1 MRTINRILVAN
12 RGEIALRVCRT
23 ATDMGIATIAVYA
36 DQDMAA
42 PHTREADE
50 ALSLGGDDA
59 ASTYLNGE
67 KILAIA
73 LETGADAIHPGYGFL
88 SENSEFARAVEDAGI
103 AWLGPA
109 SSVIDALGDKIKAR
123 RVAEACGVAPV
134 PGVSEPVTSREEV
147 EEFIASAGYPVV
159 LKRADGGGGR
169 GISIIR
175 SQADLDLFFA
185 RHTDAAD
192 LGAHFVER
200 FVEVARHVETQSA
213 RDALGNFHVIST
225 RDCSVQR
232 RNQKLVEEAPAPFLP
247 EGAHETLVNAS
258 RALFEY
264 VDYVGVGTVE
274 FLLEP
279 DGNIWFLEVNPRL
292 QVEHPV
298 SE

>member
-109 SSVIDALGDKIKAR
+109 SSVIDALGDKINAR
-123 RVAEACGVAPV
+123 RIAEACGVSPV
-134 PGVSEPVTSREEV
+134 WTC
-147 EEFIASAGYPVV
+147 ASITY
-159 LKRADGGGGR
+159 L
-169 GISIIR
+169 
-175 SQADLDLFFA
+175 
-185 RHTDAAD
+185 
-192 LGAHFVER
+192 
-200 FVEVARHVETQSA
+200 
-213 RDALGNFHVIST
+213 ST
-225 RDCSVQR
+225 R
-232 RNQKLVEEAPAPFLP
+232 
-247 EGAHETLVNAS
+247 AS
-258 RALFEY
+258 
-264 VDYVGVGTVE
+264 
-274 FLLEP
+274 
-279 DGNIWFLEVNPRL
+279 
-292 QVEHPV
+292 
-298 SE
+298 